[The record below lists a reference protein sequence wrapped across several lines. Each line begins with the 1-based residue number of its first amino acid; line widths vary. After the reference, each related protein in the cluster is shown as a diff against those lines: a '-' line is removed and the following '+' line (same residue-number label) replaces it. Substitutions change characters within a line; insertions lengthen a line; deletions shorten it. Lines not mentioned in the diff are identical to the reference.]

1 MTQIIF
7 QIALIILPAG
17 GVMLTAIYFLRREYS
32 KELRAVKFELKKQR
46 QEFFLPQ
53 RVDAYQRAVLL
64 MERIHPNSL
73 IMRHHNPG
81 LPAMAF
87 QASLLES
94 IRQEYEHNIAQQIFI
109 SPAVWEVVL
118 KAKEETVKIIHLA
131 GKQMEPTAM
140 ALDLSSKIFEIV
152 GEVGKMP
159 TEIAV
164 EILKKE
170 MQELF

>member
-1 MTQIIF
+1 
-7 QIALIILPAG
+7 
-17 GVMLTAIYFLRREYS
+17 
-32 KELRAVKFELKKQR
+32 
-46 QEFFLPQ
+46 
-53 RVDAYQRAVLL
+53 
-64 MERIHPNSL
+64 
-73 IMRHHNPG
+73 
-81 LPAMAF
+81 
-87 QASLLES
+87 
-94 IRQEYEHNIAQQIFI
+94 
-109 SPAVWEVVL
+109 
-118 KAKEETVKIIHLA
+118 LA